1 MRGILSVILII
12 IIITPSVYSQKGL
25 HRDSSKVYYFY
36 YSFKIEDSLHS
47 IYGNQYRPLAVWIS
61 NDTVS
66 QYHIYTFRSCLPL
79 KMMSS
84 GIEYLGYGIVN
95 DVIIKREIVY
105 IKCEVFKKFTDFK
118 EK

>member
-1 MRGILSVILII
+1 MLLTLI
-12 IIITPSVYSQKGL
+12 PSLYSQKGL

-47 IYGNQYRPLAVWIS
+47 IYGDQYRPLAVWIC
-61 NDTVS
+61 NDTMS

-79 KMMSS
+79 KLMSS

-105 IKCEVFKKFTDFK
+105 IKCEVFKKFSEFK